1 MANITPRRNK
11 DGYITSYSIRVSLG
25 EDYYGK
31 KILKNASFK
40 RPPDL
45 TEKQAEREARR
56 FADEFECKCR
66 AGMTANINIKF
77 GDYCQEYL
85 KTAKI
90 TLQPST
96 YEYYTK
102 AIGTLIIPALGNLK
116 LRDITPVH
124 IQQFVNMLAG
134 LPKDKDNEDGNGE
147 TLSAATVR
155 RYLTI
160 VQGIFKLALKTGLI
174 DNSPASVERLTLPKQ
189 TKSEVEIFT
198 QSEVVEMVK
207 ALKAEPLQIQAVI
220 YLDLFT
226 GMRRGELVALK
237 FSDID
242 FANQTIKIR
251 RAAYK
256 TKGEDS
262 ATKPPKDYET
272 RTIDINQSCCELLK
286 QMKADKIS
294 NAQRLGTKWVEGD
307 WVFTQWNGLMMNP
320 QTPTR
325 QFAKFL
331 AKNGLPHRKFHALRH
346 THATLMLA
354 ASSDIMAVKE
364 RLGHSSIETT
374 EKYLHYINGA
384 GKKAV
389 KDFDIFL
396 AQSPN
401 HKADVPDAETEI
413 ETMFKFA

>member
-1 MANITPRRNK
+1 
-11 DGYITSYSIRVSLG
+11 
-25 EDYYGK
+25 
-31 KILKNASFK
+31 
-40 RPPDL
+40 
-45 TEKQAEREARR
+45 
-56 FADEFECKCR
+56 
-66 AGMTANINIKF
+66 
-77 GDYCQEYL
+77 
-85 KTAKI
+85 
-90 TLQPST
+90 
-96 YEYYTK
+96 
-102 AIGTLIIPALGNLK
+102 
-116 LRDITPVH
+116 
-124 IQQFVNMLAG
+124 MLAS
-134 LPKDKDNEDGNGE
+134 LPKDKDNADDSGE

-160 VQGIFKLALKTGLI
+160 VQAIFKLALKNGLI
-174 DNSPASVERLTLPKQ
+174 DSSPASVERLTLPKQ

-207 ALKAEPLQIQAVI
+207 ALKVEQLQIQAVI

-256 TKGEDS
+256 TKGEES

-272 RTIDINQSCCELLK
+272 RTIDINQSCCDLLK
-286 QMKADKIS
+286 QMKADKLS
-294 NAQRLGTKWVEGD
+294 NAQRLGTKWIEGD
-307 WVFTQWNGLMMNP
+307 WVFSQWNGLMMNP

-325 QFAKFL
+325 QFSKFL

-354 ASSDIMAVKE
+354 ASNDIMAVKE

-401 HKADVPDAETEI
+401 HNTDIPDAETEI
-413 ETMFKFA
+413 EEMFKFA